1 MTQSEEEFVGQPIDD
16 VPKRTPDEDCNARR
30 SEDGTFVGYCSAT
43 AGKGTDHVGEGR
55 CSHHGGKAPRGT
67 DAPNYKHGA
76 YSDHLRSD
84 LTPAEQEAFEDLV
97 ASFEDPDETLDAI
110 RELAAE
116 VLLKY
121 KRSAD
126 DRFLREF
133 RQLADTFNLA
143 PNADQLEVDADVDTN
158 AGLDDET
165 EVALR
170 EALRS
175 RREDD
180 T

>member
-1 MTQSEEEFVGQPIDD
+1 M
-16 VPKRTPDEDCNARR
+16 
-30 SEDGTFVGYCSAT
+30 
-43 AGKGTDHVGEGR
+43 
-55 CSHHGGKAPRGT
+55 
-67 DAPNYKHGA
+67 
-76 YSDHLRSD
+76 
-84 LTPAEQEAFEDLV
+84 
-97 ASFEDPDETLDAI
+97 
-110 RELAAE
+110 
-116 VLLKY
+116 KY

>member
-1 MTQSEEEFVGQPIDD
+1 M
-16 VPKRTPDEDCNARR
+16 
-30 SEDGTFVGYCSAT
+30 
-43 AGKGTDHVGEGR
+43 
-55 CSHHGGKAPRGT
+55 HGGAANNRGSNNG
-67 DAPNYKHGA
+67 NYKHGA

-84 LTPAEQEAFEDLV
+84 LTPAEQEAYEDLV
-97 ASFEDPDETLDAI
+97 GSFDDPDKTLDAI

-180 T
+180 P

>member
-1 MTQSEEEFVGQPIDD
+1 M
-16 VPKRTPDEDCNARR
+16 
-30 SEDGTFVGYCSAT
+30 
-43 AGKGTDHVGEGR
+43 
-55 CSHHGGKAPRGT
+55 HGGAANNRGSNNG
-67 DAPNYKHGA
+67 NYQNGA
-76 YSDHLRSD
+76 YSDYLRSD
-84 LTPAEQEAFEDLV
+84 LTPAERDAYEDLLE
-97 ASFEDPDETLDAI
+97 SFENPDQTLDAI

-121 KRSAD
+121 KRTGD

>member
-1 MTQSEEEFVGQPIDD
+1 M
-16 VPKRTPDEDCNARR
+16 
-30 SEDGTFVGYCSAT
+30 
-43 AGKGTDHVGEGR
+43 
-55 CSHHGGKAPRGT
+55 HGGAANNRGSNNG
-67 DAPNYKHGA
+67 NYQDGG
-76 YSDHLRSD
+76 YSKYFRAD
-84 LTPAEQEAFEDLV
+84 LTPVERNAYEDLLD
-97 ASFEDPDETLDAI
+97 SFEDPDETLDAI

-121 KRSAD
+121 KRTGD

-165 EVALR
+165 KVALR

>member
-1 MTQSEEEFVGQPIDD
+1 MTSEEPLPDRCGAKCRDGKYCTQYPVGGS
-16 VPKRTPDEDCNARR
+16 N
-30 SEDGTFVGYCSAT
+30 
-43 AGKGTDHVGEGR
+43 R
-55 CSHHGGKAPRGT
+55 CRMHGGAANNRGSNNG
-67 DAPNYKHGA
+67 NYKHGA

-84 LTPAEQEAFEDLV
+84 LTPAEQEAYEDLV
-97 ASFEDPDETLDAI
+97 GSFDDPDKTLDAI

-180 T
+180 P